1 MITKEKIVKW
11 LEAIK
16 PGLEAIEEWDKEC
29 RSDDCSTCKLY
40 KEHNICILQALYYP
54 MDLRED
60 VERLER
66 ALKRLEDDGC

>member
-1 MITKEKIVKW
+1 MITKEKIQRW

-29 RSDDCSTCKLY
+29 RKESCFECKLY
-40 KEHNICILQALYYP
+40 TEHHLCVLQSLYYP

-60 VERLER
+60 VQRLEY
-66 ALKRLEDDGC
+66 ALEKLEEDKE